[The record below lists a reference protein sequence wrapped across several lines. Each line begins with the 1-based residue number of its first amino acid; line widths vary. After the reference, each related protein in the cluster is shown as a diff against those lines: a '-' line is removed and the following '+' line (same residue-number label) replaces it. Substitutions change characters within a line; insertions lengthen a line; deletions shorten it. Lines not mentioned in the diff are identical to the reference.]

1 MSTVSLERSMGSRET
16 SLSAAGSRGL
26 RSTSHLSATRSVL
39 NSAKTDVN
47 AKSTG
52 SAGVKKKSQVDQNP
66 FKIPPDV
73 DFFLL
78 RDQEKVKKEKEKER
92 NKNLKVHEK
101 TTYTTRMN
109 AKLAGLRKAIE
120 KEEAEESA
128 ERDQKAVVVP
138 ENPSWKLAVT
148 RDGLAQKESLH
159 EYINKKREMFL
170 LEYAL
175 IVKRDEIQK
184 LENMAAAEEMK
195 LEKAEQYLEEDAM
208 RFDEFLKQNDR
219 NSVEALK
226 LADKET
232 KAKMEKVAQIK
243 SQTALM
249 MNTKSDISK
258 CEEILREYLMYKEF
272 LYKLSP
278 NEWREEMAK
287 KNAERKKPP
296 ATPLPV
302 EKEKRGSMAKVSMS
316 PDMTKK
322 SESRLSVHGI
332 QSRDS
337 TRDGRRLSRQ
347 SIKGPAIKKMSI
359 AAQAEDEKDTTES
372 LISSD
377 SEEEAEL
384 YFTDPQQLLDI
395 FSELEEQ
402 NLSLIQNSQETEES
416 LEEIKQSITSTQD
429 KMEKETQQLK
439 DHIDQLKASI
449 AKEEER
455 AAELELKSRV
465 FAFGQYKSEDQEKM
479 LAVLGEK
486 VEEVYRACIGENRS
500 NFNVLQMLMAIEHQ
514 LEELLDNIEMIPQK
528 RLEIAE
534 KAKEKERR
542 LRLREEKIKQQK
554 QHQEER
560 LRKALERAQADPKK
574 TTGRKLMSRSDPP
587 APKLRIDKDQDKI
600 DKEKEEALLFF
611 S

>member
-1 MSTVSLERSMGSRET
+1 
-16 SLSAAGSRGL
+16 
-26 RSTSHLSATRSVL
+26 
-39 NSAKTDVN
+39 
-47 AKSTG
+47 
-52 SAGVKKKSQVDQNP
+52 NP

-78 RDQEKVKKEKEKER
+78 RDQEKLKKEKEKER

-120 KEEAEESA
+120 NEEAEESTD
-128 ERDQKAVVVP
+128 RDQKAMAVP

-148 RDGLAQKESLH
+148 RDGLAQRESLH

-170 LEYAL
+170 LEYSL

-184 LENMAAAEEMK
+184 LETMAAAEEMK
-195 LEKAEQYLEEDAM
+195 LEKAEQYLEEDAV

-278 NEWREEMAK
+278 KEWREERER
-287 KNAERKKPP
+287 KNLERKKPP

-302 EKEKRGSMAKVSMS
+302 EKEKQAGSLSKVSMS
-316 PDMTKK
+316 PDMIK
-322 SESRLSVHGI
+322 SKLSGGATWCPCMITVITHTNHSPEAESRSSVQGM

-337 TRDGRRLSRQ
+337 TRDGRRLS
-347 SIKGPAIKKMSI
+347 SVTPP
-359 AAQAEDEKDTTES
+359 
-372 LISSD
+372 SSRIL
-377 SEEEAEL
+377 SWYCMEAEL
-384 YFTDPQQLLDI
+384 YFNDPQQLLDI

-416 LEEIKQSITSTQD
+416 LEEIKQNIAITQD
-429 KMEKETQQLK
+429 KMEKETRQLK
-439 DHIDQLKASI
+439 DHIDHLKASI
-449 AKEEER
+449 VKEEER

-479 LAVLGEK
+479 LAALGEK

-500 NFNVLQMLMAIEHQ
+500 NYNVLQMLMAIEHQ

>member
-1 MSTVSLERSMGSRET
+1 MSAMSLERSIGSQEA
-16 SLSAAGSRGL
+16 SMSAVGSRGL
-26 RSTSHLSATRSVL
+26 RSSSHLSATRSVL

-47 AKSTG
+47 VKSTG

-78 RDQEKVKKEKEKER
+78 RDQEKLKKEKEKER

-120 KEEAEESA
+120 NEEAEESTD
-128 ERDQKAVVVP
+128 RDQKAMAVP

-148 RDGLAQKESLH
+148 RDGLAQRESLH

-170 LEYAL
+170 LEYSL

-184 LENMAAAEEMK
+184 LETMAAAEEMK
-195 LEKAEQYLEEDAM
+195 LEKAEQYLEEDAV

-278 NEWREEMAK
+278 KEWREERER
-287 KNAERKKPP
+287 KNLERKKPP

-302 EKEKRGSMAKVSMS
+302 EKEKQAGSLSKVSMS
-316 PDMTKK
+316 PDMIKK
-322 SESRLSVHGI
+322 AESRSSVQGM

-347 SIKGPAIKKMSI
+347 SVKGPAAKKMSTP
-359 AAQAEDEKDTTES
+359 AQAEEEKDATDS

-384 YFTDPQQLLDI
+384 YFNDPQQLLDI

-416 LEEIKQSITSTQD
+416 LEEIKQNIAITQD
-429 KMEKETQQLK
+429 KMEKETRQLK
-439 DHIDQLKASI
+439 DHIDHLKASI
-449 AKEEER
+449 VKEEER

-465 FAFGQYKSEDQEKM
+465 FAFGQYKSEDQ
-479 LAVLGEK
+479 VGNT
-486 VEEVYRACIGENRS
+486 VI
-500 NFNVLQMLMAIEHQ
+500 HQ
-514 LEELLDNIEMIPQK
+514 LLPLY
-528 RLEIAE
+528 LHVYS
-534 KAKEKERR
+534 
-542 LRLREEKIKQQK
+542 L
-554 QHQEER
+554 
-560 LRKALERAQADPKK
+560 
-574 TTGRKLMSRSDPP
+574 S
-587 APKLRIDKDQDKI
+587 
-600 DKEKEEALLFF
+600 
-611 S
+611 